1 MEATQHAVIYARVST
16 VAQLKKGDGL
26 ASQESRC
33 REYARYKGYEVLE
46 VFNDNKSG
54 GDADRPAMIA
64 LLAYLKA
71 QKETCVVIIDDI
83 NRFARDVVGHW
94 QLRAL
99 LAEAGGKL
107 ESPSIEFDEDSDSIL
122 VENLL
127 ASVSQHQRQKN
138 GEQTKNRMRGRAL
151 NGYWVFR
158 APIGYKYERVAGHG
172 NLLVRDEPLASIIQE
187 ALEGFATGHFETQA
201 EVKRFLESK
210 PAFPKD
216 FADGTIRFERII
228 RLMTRMHFA
237 GYIEIPEWDV
247 SLRKGHH
254 EGLISLETH
263 ELIQQ
268 RIKDGARAPARKDIN
283 ADFPLRGFIC
293 CDDCNT
299 PLTACWSTSKSGKK
313 HPYYLC
319 HGKGCPSYRKSIRR
333 DVLESEFNTMMQSL
347 TPSESMFAMATKMF
361 KDAWGQRAG
370 QMEADKRLIR
380 TERNQIEK
388 KIEGLLD
395 RVVEADSP
403 TLITAYEK
411 RIEKMEREKLIL
423 DEKLHNKGKPM
434 HTFEQMF
441 EHALQFLSN
450 PWKLWKSGNL
460 IAQRTVLRLAFAE
473 QITYARNEGLRT
485 PKTTLPFK
493 VLEGFSCQK
502 KIMAEEQGFEPWED
516 FHPRRFSRPVHST
529 TLPLLRRLSLS
540 ASFLI
545 RKARSRLGDIRRQIT
560 HEPFKIWLWALSLP
574 VRVVKSI

>member
-1 MEATQHAVIYARVST
+1 METTQHAVIYCRVSS

-33 REYARYKGYEVLE
+33 REYARYKGYEVIE

-54 GDADRPAMIA
+54 GDASRPAMMA
-64 LLAYLKA
+64 LLTYLSN

-94 QLRAL
+94 QLRAM

-107 ESPSIEFDEDSDSIL
+107 ESPSIEFGDDSDSIL

-158 APIGYKYERVAGHG
+158 ALIGYKYERVAGHG
-172 NLLVRDEPLASIIQE
+172 NMLVRDEPMASLIQE

-210 PAFPKD
+210 PIFPKD
-216 FADGTIRFERII
+216 FADGTIRFERVL

-254 EGLISLETH
+254 EGLISLETY
-263 ELIQQ
+263 EAIQQ
-268 RIKDGARAPARKDIN
+268 RIKDGARAPAHKDIS
-283 ADFPLRGFIC
+283 ADFPLRGFVC
-293 CDDCNT
+293 CDDCST

-319 HGKGCPSYRKSIRR
+319 HAKGCPSHRKSIRR
-333 DVLESEFNTMMQSL
+333 DVLEGEFNDMMQSL
-347 TPSESMFAMATKMF
+347 APSESMFAVATKMF

-370 QMEADKRLIR
+370 QTAADKRLIR
-380 TERNQIEK
+380 AERNQLEK
-388 KIEGLLD
+388 QIEGLLD
-395 RVVEADSP
+395 RVVEADSKS
-403 TLITAYEK
+403 IIAAYEK
-411 RIEKMEREKLIL
+411 RIEKMERQKLIL
-423 DEKLHNKGKPM
+423 DEKLVNRGKPA

-441 EHALQFLSN
+441 EHACAFLSN
-450 PWKLWKSGNL
+450 PWKLWESGNL
-460 IAQRTVLRLAFAE
+460 IARRIVLRLAFAE
-473 QITYARNEGLRT
+473 RISYSREFGLRT

-502 KIMAEEQGFEPWED
+502 KLMAERQGFEPWVPVKEQ
-516 FHPRRFSRPVHST
+516 RFSRPPRST
-529 TLPLLRRLSLS
+529 TPAPLR
-540 ASFLI
+540 
-545 RKARSRLGDIRRQIT
+545 GG
-560 HEPFKIWLWALSLP
+560 
-574 VRVVKSI
+574 

>member
-1 MEATQHAVIYARVST
+1 METKQHAVIYARVSS

-33 REYARYKGYEVLE
+33 REYALYKGYEVLE

-64 LLAYLKA
+64 LLAYLKV

-107 ESPSIEFDEDSDSIL
+107 ESPSIEFGEDSDSIL

-172 NLLVRDEPLASIIQE
+172 NMLVRDEPLASIIQE
-187 ALEGFATGHFETQA
+187 ALEGFASGHFETQG

-228 RLMTRMHFA
+228 RLMTRTHFA

-247 SLRKGHH
+247 CLRKGHH

-283 ADFPLRGFIC
+283 ADFPLRGFVC

-299 PLTACWSTSKSGKK
+299 PLTACWSASKSGKK

-319 HGKGCPSYRKSIRR
+319 HAKGCPSYRKSIRR
-333 DVLESEFNTMMQSL
+333 DVLEGEFDELMQSL
-347 TPSESMFAMATKMF
+347 TPSEGMFAMASKMF

-370 QMEADKRLIR
+370 QKEADKRLIR
-380 TERNQIEK
+380 TERNKLDTQIEG
-388 KIEGLLD
+388 ILD
-395 RVVEADSP
+395 RVVDADSP
-403 TLITAYEK
+403 TLISAYEK

-423 DEKLHNKGKPM
+423 DEKLETRGKTLHP
-434 HTFEQMF
+434 FEQMF

-473 QITYARNEGLRT
+473 QITFARNEGLRT

-502 KIMAEEQGFEPWED
+502 KIMAETKGFEP
-516 FHPRRFSRPVHST
+516 SNGC
-529 TLPLLRRLSLS
+529 PLL
-540 ASFLI
+540 
-545 RKARSRLGDIRRQIT
+545 
-560 HEPFKIWLWALSLP
+560 P
-574 VRVVKSI
+574 

>member
-1 MEATQHAVIYARVST
+1 METKQHAVIYARVSS

-107 ESPSIEFDEDSDSIL
+107 ESPSIEFGEDSDSIL

-172 NLLVRDEPLASIIQE
+172 NMLVRDEPLASIIQE
-187 ALEGFATGHFETQA
+187 ALEGFASGHFETQA

-237 GYIEIPEWDV
+237 GYIEIPEWGV

-268 RIKDGARAPARKDIN
+268 RIKDGARAPARKDVN
-283 ADFPLRGFIC
+283 ADFPLRGFVC

-319 HGKGCPSYRKSIRR
+319 HAKGCLSYRKSIRR
-333 DVLESEFNTMMQSL
+333 DVLEGEFDELMQSL
-347 TPSESMFAMATKMF
+347 TPSEGMFAMTSKMF

-380 TERNQIEK
+380 TERNKLDKQ
-388 KIEGLLD
+388 IEGLLD
-395 RVVEADSP
+395 RVVDADSP

-423 DEKLHNKGKPM
+423 DEKLQNKGKPL

-460 IAQRTVLRLAFAE
+460 IAQRIVLRLAFAE

-502 KIMAEEQGFEPWED
+502 KIMADRQGFEPW
-516 FHPRRFSRPVHST
+516 RRSPAYTLSRRAPST
-529 TLPLLRRLSLS
+529 TRPPVLG
-540 ASFLI
+540 ALI
-545 RKARSRLGDIRRQIT
+545 SRS
-560 HEPFKIWLWALSLP
+560 S
-574 VRVVKSI
+574 

>member
-1 MEATQHAVIYARVST
+1 M
-16 VAQLKKGDGL
+16 KKGDGL

-107 ESPSIEFDEDSDSIL
+107 ESPSIEFGEDSDSIL

-172 NLLVRDEPLASIIQE
+172 NMLVRDEPLASIIQE
-187 ALEGFATGHFETQA
+187 ALEGFAFGHFETQA

-228 RLMTRMHFA
+228 RLMTRTHFA

-283 ADFPLRGFIC
+283 ADFPLRGFVC

-319 HGKGCPSYRKSIRR
+319 HAKGCPSYRKSIRR
-333 DVLESEFNTMMQSL
+333 DVLEGEFDELMQSL
-347 TPSESMFAMATKMF
+347 KPSEGMFAMASKMF

-380 TERNQIEK
+380 TERNRLDRQ
-388 KIEGLLD
+388 IEGLLD
-395 RVVEADSP
+395 RVVDADSP

-423 DEKLHNKGKPM
+423 DEKLQNQGKPM

-450 PWKLWKSGNL
+450 PWKIWKSGNL

-493 VLEGFSCQK
+493 MLEGFSCQS
-502 KIMAEEQGFEPWED
+502 KIMAG
-516 FHPRRFSRPVHST
+516 RM
-529 TLPLLRRLSLS
+529 
-540 ASFLI
+540 
-545 RKARSRLGDIRRQIT
+545 G
-560 HEPFKIWLWALSLP
+560 
-574 VRVVKSI
+574 

>member
-1 MEATQHAVIYARVST
+1 MEATQHAVIYARVSS

-46 VFNDNKSG
+46 VFYDNKSG
-54 GDADRPAMIA
+54 GDADRPAMLA

-107 ESPSIEFDEDSDSIL
+107 ESPSIEFGEDSDSIL

-172 NLLVRDEPLASIIQE
+172 NMLVRDEPLASIIQE
-187 ALEGFATGHFETQA
+187 ALEGFASGHFETQA

-228 RLMTRMHFA
+228 RLMTRIHFA

-263 ELIQQ
+263 ELIQK

-283 ADFPLRGFIC
+283 ADFPLRGFVC

-319 HGKGCPSYRKSIRR
+319 HAKGCPSYRKSIRR
-333 DVLESEFNTMMQSL
+333 DVLEGEFDALMQSL
-347 TPSESMFAMATKMF
+347 TPSEGMFAMATKMF
-361 KDAWGQRAG
+361 RDAWGQRAG

-380 TERNQIEK
+380 TERNQLEK
-388 KIEGLLD
+388 QIEGLLD
-395 RVVEADSP
+395 RVVDADSP

-423 DEKLHNKGKPM
+423 DEKLQNQGKPM

-441 EHALQFLSN
+441 EHALKFLSN

-460 IAQRTVLRLAFAE
+460 IAQRTVLRLAFADK
-473 QITYARNEGLRT
+473 ISFARNEGLRT

-493 VLEGFSCQK
+493 VLEGFSCQS
-502 KIMAEEQGFEPWED
+502 KIMADRGGFEP
-516 FHPRRFSRPVHST
+516 PTP
-529 TLPLLRRLSLS
+529 
-540 ASFLI
+540 
-545 RKARSRLGDIRRQIT
+545 
-560 HEPFKIWLWALSLP
+560 
-574 VRVVKSI
+574 